1 MKSRYS
7 ILLSAGI
14 VIGVMIL
21 ANLIILDNPPLT
33 TDLFLFTLLAGGY
46 IATYT
51 SNVGKSRIALIS
63 GIVVSIVLII
73 YQLFINK
80 SFSASF
86 VDLISFLI
94 IPGSLMVIGGYI
106 AKITKIQMDTLLN
119 NLSFIKS

>member
-7 ILLSAGI
+7 ILLSTGI
-14 VIGVMIL
+14 VIGVMFL
-21 ANLIILDNPPLT
+21 ANLIIWENPPLT
-33 TDLFLFTLLAGGY
+33 TDLFLAILLAGGY

-51 SNVGKSRIALIS
+51 SNVGKSRVALIS
-63 GIVVSIVLII
+63 DICVSIVLII

-80 SFSASF
+80 SNSASF

-94 IPGSLMVIGGYI
+94 IPGLIMLIGGYI
-106 AKITKIQMDTLLN
+106 AKITKIQMDILLN

>member
-7 ILLSAGI
+7 ILLSVGI
-14 VIGVMIL
+14 VLGVMFL
-21 ANLIILDNPPLT
+21 AYLVIWENPPLT
-33 TDLFLFTLLAGGY
+33 TDLFLIILLVGGY

-51 SNVGKSRIALIS
+51 SNVGKSRVALIS
-63 GIVVSIVLII
+63 GVCVSIVLII

-80 SFSASF
+80 SYSASL
-86 VDLISFLI
+86 VALISFLI
-94 IPGSLMVIGGYI
+94 IPGVIMVIGGYI